1 MKYRKAEAKEYAREH
16 LKGLWGATLT
26 PFTPD
31 LRLDEAGFRSNLRH
45 WIHDLHVD
53 GIFVSGKQGE
63 FFSLSIAE
71 RKRTFEIVVEEA
83 AGQVG
88 VVASCWDLNLDNTLE
103 LLRHAQAVGADWA
116 VVQNPLLYFGAHTN
130 ETLEAYYR
138 YLAEQIDIG
147 LALRNNPDHG
157 YLMSPRLCA
166 RLAELPNVVAIK
178 DTAPREHY
186 VELTRLAGDRLLVS
200 NPLEQDWLDNVLE
213 LGWRL
218 FLSSPEVLVMQ
229 TRDDLRVREY
239 AALAF
244 CGQAEQARRVRD
256 SLEPVRQAIRASR
269 PVGKTQAHFKYW
281 QELLGQVGGPVRPPL
296 LQLTK
301 EEKAHVREAFAGCG
315 LGRAAAPA
323 AHART

>member
-1 MKYRKAEAKEYAREH
+1 MKYRKAEAKEYARQH

-45 WIHDLHVD
+45 WIRDLHVD

-71 RKRTFEIVVEEA
+71 RKRTFEIV
-83 AGQVG
+83 
-88 VVASCWDLNLDNTLE
+88 
-103 LLRHAQAVGADWA
+103 
-116 VVQNPLLYFGAHTN
+116 
-130 ETLEAYYR
+130 
-138 YLAEQIDIG
+138 
-147 LALRNNPDHG
+147 
-157 YLMSPRLCA
+157 MSPRLCA

-178 DTAPREHY
+178 DTAPREHD

-239 AALAF
+239 TALAF
-244 CGQAEQARRVRD
+244 RGQAEQARRVRD

-301 EEKAHVREAFAGCG
+301 EEKARVREAFAGCG
-315 LGRAAAPA
+315 LGRATATA